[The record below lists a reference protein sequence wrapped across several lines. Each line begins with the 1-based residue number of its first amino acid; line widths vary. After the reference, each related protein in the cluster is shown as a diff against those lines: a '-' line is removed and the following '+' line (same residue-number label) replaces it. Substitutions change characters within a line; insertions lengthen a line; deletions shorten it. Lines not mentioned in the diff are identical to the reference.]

1 MGLLSL
7 LGSVSLLVLSVICG
21 GRVNI
26 EIYGAVAVIGVNVT
40 SGVDP
45 HDPSAPLAG
54 VGLQRRCDRAEM

>member
-1 MGLLSL
+1 MGLLL
-7 LGSVSLLVLSVICG
+7 LPVIYG

-45 HDPSAPLAG
+45 TAPL
-54 VGLQRRCDRAEM
+54 RP